1 MKKYI
6 PLPVP
11 ERKITHLKV
20 EVYYTLGG
28 MNYFT
33 YKQEPR
39 GYYLSV
45 TPVERA
51 ERYGVSTEGFMA
63 FSGTKKLVKPVSR
76 KSEKA
81 FQQAIEMAAAFEN
94 GLIRHVCT
102 ENGLPLP
109 EGFA

>member
-20 EVYYTLGG
+20 EVGYDLGG
-28 MNYFT
+28 MNYRINR
-33 YKQEPR
+33 QEPR
-39 GYYLSV
+39 GYYLEV
-45 TPVERA
+45 APVEVL
-51 ERYGVSTEGFMA
+51 ERPTYSSVCYRMPVV
-63 FSGTKKLVKPVSR
+63 KRLIKPVKR